1 MSDFELPHDWDPRK
15 YQRKAWHYL
24 QEGGTR
30 LALVWHR
37 RAGKDELALR
47 WTSAAAMQRV
57 GNYWHMLPQASQARK
72 ALWEAIN
79 PHTGK
84 RRIDE
89 AFPLEIR
96 DGKARDNDMFIRLK
110 SGSSW
115 QVVGSDNFDSL
126 IGSPPVGLVFSE
138 YAVADPRAWTML
150 RPILRENGGWAIF
163 PYTPRGKN
171 HGWALRETARLEESW
186 LLDER
191 TADQTGVFTK
201 SQLDEELRELIRENG
216 PDEGEAY
223 FRQEYYVSFD
233 AAVRGAYYSR
243 LMEQA
248 EQDGRITGVPYDG
261 AGLVTTAWDIGIGDS
276 TAIWFM
282 QAIGRELRAIDYYEA
297 SGMPLAH
304 YVEVLTRKGYAYA
317 EDILPHDAQARELG
331 TGKSIEELLRGM
343 ERNVRIAPKLS
354 VDQGIQAVRTI
365 LPRIWFDAKRCER
378 GVAALR
384 QYRAEYD
391 EERKVLSN
399 RPLHDWTSHGC
410 DALRMFAVSWQ
421 DKVTSKKPAAV
432 RQRWI
437 V

>member
-1 MSDFELPHDWDPRK
+1 MSEFELPHNWDPRK

-24 QEGGTR
+24 QTGGKR

-47 WTSAAAMQRV
+47 WTSVSGMQRV
-57 GNYWHMLPQASQARK
+57 GNYWHMLPEAAQARK
-72 ALWEAIN
+72 AIWEAIN
-79 PHTGK
+79 PHTGV

-89 AFPLEIR
+89 AFPHEIR
-96 DGKARDNDMFIRLK
+96 EQTRSQEMFIRLK
-110 SGSSW
+110 SGSTW

-150 RPILRENGGWAIF
+150 RPILAENGGWAIF

-171 HGWALRETARLEESW
+171 HGWALRETARLEDNW

-191 TADQTGVFTK
+191 TVDETGVFTK
-201 SQLDEELRELIRENG
+201 ETLEEERRQLIRENG
-216 PDEGEAY
+216 SEEGEAY

-233 AAVRGAYYSR
+233 AAVRGAYYAR
-243 LMEQA
+243 LMQQA
-248 EQDGRITGVPYDG
+248 EEDGRICGVPYDG

-331 TGKSIEELLRGM
+331 TGKSIEELLRAM
-343 ERNVRIAPKLS
+343 DRKVRIAPKLT

-365 LPRIWFDAKRCER
+365 LPRIWFDAKKCER

-384 QYRAEYD
+384 QYRSEYD

-399 RPLHDWTSHGC
+399 RPLHDWTSHAC
-410 DALRMFAVSWQ
+410 DSIRYFAVSHQ
-421 DKVTSKKPAAV
+421 DKVKARREPAAP
-432 RQRWI
+432 QRWI
-437 V
+437 Y

>member
-1 MSDFELPHDWDPRK
+1 MSDFELPHNWDPRR

-24 QEGGTR
+24 QEGGKR

-47 WTSAAAMQRV
+47 WTSVAAMQRV
-57 GNYWHMLPQASQARK
+57 GNYWHMLPEAAQARK
-72 ALWEAIN
+72 AIWEAIN
-79 PHTGK
+79 PHTGI

-89 AFPLEIR
+89 AFPMEIR
-96 DGKARDNDMFIRLK
+96 EQTRSQEMFIRFK
-110 SGSSW
+110 SGSTW

-150 RPILRENGGWAIF
+150 RPILAENGGWAIF
-163 PYTPRGKN
+163 PYTPRGRN
-171 HGWALRETARLEESW
+171 HGWALRETARIEDNW

-191 TADQTGVFTK
+191 TVDQTDVFTK
-201 SQLDEELRELIRENG
+201 ATLDEEQRQLIREHG
-216 PDEGEAY
+216 PEEGEAY

-233 AAVRGAYYSR
+233 AAVRGAYYAR

-343 ERNVRIAPKLS
+343 ERKVRIAPKLT
-354 VDQGIQAVRTI
+354 VDQGIQAVRTM
-365 LPRIWFDAKRCER
+365 LPRIWFDAKKCER

-384 QYRAEYD
+384 QYRSEYD

-421 DKVTSKKPAAV
+421 DKVVSRKLPAS
-432 RQRWI
+432 RPGWI